1 MYGLNSPPIPCAP
14 RAPISPCSP
23 LSHKAVAQT
32 GGGRRRSCHRPR
44 LPQHREDGPAEVD
57 GLDARAATLR
67 PPDRAGVA
75 PAKLDNARNA
85 ATCKRQDAWTWLAT
99 KLDDALRN
107 LAAGKTPRRGRRQS
121 LTTQRATPANRPRN
135 PSREGLPTAH
145 ATAHA
150 NAQATAQTTAG
161 SATTHATAHA
171 TTKATA
177 QTPAGSRKQ
186 LCLCP
191 NGPRCARSA
200 LPESPR
206 ARPLGHMC
214 PQCAPRARRA
224 LKARR
229 ACPKHR
235 CAQIGHL
242 VPPGNI
248 LE

>member
-32 GGGRRRSCHRPR
+32 GGGRRRSCHQPR

-121 LTTQRATPANRPRN
+121 LTTQRATPANRQRN

-145 ATAHA
+145 ATAHP
-150 NAQATAQTTAG
+150 NVRRLRDNSRHRPRNHQSNRPNPRRLTQTTLFV
-161 SATTHATAHA
+161 S
-171 TTKATA
+171 K
-177 QTPAGSRKQ
+177 
-186 LCLCP
+186 
-191 NGPRCARSA
+191 
-200 LPESPR
+200 
-206 ARPLGHMC
+206 
-214 PQCAPRARRA
+214 
-224 LKARR
+224 
-229 ACPKHR
+229 
-235 CAQIGHL
+235 
-242 VPPGNI
+242 
-248 LE
+248 